1 MIKDASAKL
10 VPEDNSILFIENVGN
25 LVCPAAFD
33 LGELC
38 KVVVL
43 SVTEGEDK
51 PLKYPY
57 MFNASKVMILT
68 KIDLLPYLNFNVE
81 KCKQYA
87 KQVNPDIEIIE
98 LSSTTGEG
106 MEKWIDWL
114 KNHRK

>member
-1 MIKDASAKL
+1 
-10 VPEDNSILFIENVGN
+10 NVGN

-68 KIDLLPYLNFNVE
+68 KIDLLPYLNFDVE

-98 LSSTTGEG
+98 LSSTTGKG
-106 MEKWIDWL
+106 MEKWVNWL
-114 KNHRK
+114 KSHRK